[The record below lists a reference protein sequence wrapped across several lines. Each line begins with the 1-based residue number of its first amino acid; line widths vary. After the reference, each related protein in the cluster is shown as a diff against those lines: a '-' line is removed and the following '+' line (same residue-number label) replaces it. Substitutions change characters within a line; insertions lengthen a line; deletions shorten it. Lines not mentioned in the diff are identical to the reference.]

1 MNFHPSFLWRAL
13 IVLGCGML
21 LHMPLRAD
29 DIAQAGRNIV
39 AKYQD
44 SLVTI
49 KITVKIHT
57 DVNGEQNT
65 DDDKSETIGT
75 VIDPSGLIVASLAT
89 ADPAETLDGMAR
101 EHQDM
106 KITTEII
113 DLTIR
118 TADGKEM
125 PGKIVLRDKDL
136 DLAFI
141 RPVKKP
147 ATPLPALDLKTGTAP
162 GLLDEMAI
170 IYRLGNIAS
179 HAVCITLDRLQAVV
193 QKPRTFYVPGIAA
206 MSTRLGAPV
215 FGLDGNPIGILLL
228 RTAPE
233 STASTSSSS
242 GGIGGSNMLYIILPA
257 ADIMDAAK
265 EAPEVSAV
273 KDAAP
278 VKK

>member
-1 MNFHPSFLWRAL
+1 MNSHPSFLWRAL
-13 IVLGCGML
+13 LVLGCAML
-21 LHMPLRAD
+21 LHVPSRAD
-29 DIAQAGRNIV
+29 DVAQAGRNIV

-57 DVNGEQNT
+57 NVNGEQST

-75 VIDPSGLIVASLAT
+75 VIDPSGLIVSSLAT
-89 ADPAETLDGMAR
+89 ADPADALDGMAR
-101 EHQDM
+101 GHEEM
-106 KITTEII
+106 KITTEIV

-141 RPVKKP
+141 RPLTKP
-147 ATPLPALDLKTGTAP
+147 ATPLTALDLKTSTPPA
-162 GLLDEMAI
+162 LLDEMAI

-179 HAVCITLDRLQAVV
+179 RAVCITLDRLQAVV

-215 FGLDGNPIGILLL
+215 FSLDGNPIGILLL
-228 RTAPE
+228 RTSPE
-233 STASTSSSS
+233 ATSSISSSS
-242 GGIGGSNMLYIILPA
+242 GGIGGSNMLYIILPG
-257 ADIMDAAK
+257 ADILDAAK

-273 KDAAP
+273 KA
-278 VKK
+278 K